1 METDGKKNL
10 GRLEDRHGLF
20 YPKSGR
26 LESKGRE
33 DPMEPSKIVARY
45 CDGRTVKGTT
55 QNFFPNKPVF
65 HVKRLEA
72 TGPGD
77 IVEVK
82 VEDLKAIF
90 FVRDFT
96 GNPRHVEKKRL
107 APGERAQGRLMEVT
121 CKDGE
126 VIVGTTT
133 GYDPKRPGFFLFPID
148 PSTNNA
154 RVFMVTSAV
163 RTARFL

>member
-1 METDGKKNL
+1 LD
-10 GRLEDRHGLF
+10 
-20 YPKSGR
+20 
-26 LESKGRE
+26 
-33 DPMEPSKIVARY
+33 PSKIVARY
-45 CDGRTVKGTT
+45 RDGRTLKGTT

-65 HVKRLEA
+65 HVNRLGG

-77 IVEVK
+77 VIEVNLD
-82 VEDLKAIF
+82 DLKAVF

-96 GNPRHVEKKRL
+96 GNAKHVERKQL
-107 APGERAQGRLMEVT
+107 ATGERVQGRLMEVT

-148 PSTNNA
+148 PTGNNS
-154 RVFMVTSAV
+154 RVYVVTSAV

>member
-1 METDGKKNL
+1 MD
-10 GRLEDRHGLF
+10 
-20 YPKSGR
+20 
-26 LESKGRE
+26 
-33 DPMEPSKIVARY
+33 PSKIVARY
-45 CDGRTVKGTT
+45 RDGRTLKGTT

-65 HVKRLEA
+65 HVIRLGG
-72 TGPGD
+72 TGSGD
-77 IVEVK
+77 LVEVTL
-82 VEDLKAIF
+82 EDLKAIF

-96 GNPRHVEKKRL
+96 GDAKHVERKEL
-107 APGERAQGRLMEVT
+107 APGERPQGRLMEVT

-148 PSTNNA
+148 PSANNA
-154 RVFMVTSAV
+154 RVFVVTSAV

>member
-1 METDGKKNL
+1 
-10 GRLEDRHGLF
+10 
-20 YPKSGR
+20 
-26 LESKGRE
+26 
-33 DPMEPSKIVARY
+33 MEPSKIVARY
-45 CDGRTVKGTT
+45 RDGRTLKGTT

-65 HVKRLEA
+65 HVRRHGE

-77 IVEVK
+77 VIEVK
-82 VEDLKAIF
+82 LDDLKAVF

-96 GNPRHVEKKRL
+96 GNAKHVERKQL
-107 APGERAQGRLMEVT
+107 APGERPQGRLMEVT
-121 CKDGE
+121 SKDGE

-148 PSTNNA
+148 PSANNA

-163 RTARFL
+163 VTARFL

>member
-1 METDGKKNL
+1 V
-10 GRLEDRHGLF
+10 
-20 YPKSGR
+20 
-26 LESKGRE
+26 
-33 DPMEPSKIVARY
+33 EPSRIVVRY
-45 CDGRTVKGTT
+45 RDGRTLKGTT

-65 HVKRLEA
+65 HVRRQGA

-77 IVEVK
+77 VVEVK
-82 VEDLKAIF
+82 LEDLKAVF

-96 GNPRHVEKKRL
+96 GNPKHNERKRL
-107 APGERAQGRLMEVT
+107 APGERPQGRLMEVT

-148 PSTNNA
+148 PAANNA
-154 RVFMVTSAV
+154 RIYVVSAAV
-163 RTARFL
+163 GNARFL

>member
-1 METDGKKNL
+1 L
-10 GRLEDRHGLF
+10 
-20 YPKSGR
+20 
-26 LESKGRE
+26 
-33 DPMEPSKIVARY
+33 EPSKIVARF

-65 HVKRLEA
+65 HVLRLGG

-77 IVEVK
+77 VIEVK

-96 GNPRHVEKKRL
+96 GNAKHVEIKKL
-107 APGERAQGRLMEVT
+107 ADGERAQSRLMEVT

-133 GYDPKRPGFFLFPID
+133 GYDPKRPGIFLFPID
-148 PSTNNA
+148 PSANNA
-154 RVFMVTSAV
+154 RVFVVTSAI

>member
-1 METDGKKNL
+1 LD
-10 GRLEDRHGLF
+10 
-20 YPKSGR
+20 
-26 LESKGRE
+26 
-33 DPMEPSKIVARY
+33 PSKIVARY
-45 CDGRTVKGTT
+45 RDGRTLKGTT

-65 HVKRLEA
+65 HVIRQGG

-77 IVEVK
+77 VIEVNL
-82 VEDLKAIF
+82 EDLKAIF

-96 GNPRHVEKKRL
+96 GNAKHVERKNL
-107 APGERAQGRLMEVT
+107 SPGERPQGRMMEVT

-148 PSTNNA
+148 PTANNA
-154 RVFMVTSAV
+154 RVYVVTSAV

>member
-1 METDGKKNL
+1 
-10 GRLEDRHGLF
+10 
-20 YPKSGR
+20 
-26 LESKGRE
+26 
-33 DPMEPSKIVARY
+33 MEPSKIVVRY
-45 CDGRTVKGTT
+45 RDGRILKGFT

-65 HVKRLEA
+65 HVNRLGT

-77 IVEVK
+77 VVEVT
-82 VEDLKAIF
+82 VDELKAIF

-96 GNPRHVEKKRL
+96 GNPKHVERKELSR
-107 APGERAQGRLMEVT
+107 GERPQGRLMEVA

-148 PSTNNA
+148 PSANNV
-154 RVFMVTSAV
+154 RIFLVTGAV
-163 RTARFL
+163 VTARFL

>member
-1 METDGKKNL
+1 M
-10 GRLEDRHGLF
+10 
-20 YPKSGR
+20 
-26 LESKGRE
+26 
-33 DPMEPSKIVARY
+33 
-45 CDGRTVKGTT
+45 KGTT

-65 HVKRLEA
+65 HVSRQGA

-77 IVEVK
+77 VVEVK
-82 VEDLKAIF
+82 LEDLKAVF

-96 GNPRHVEKKRL
+96 GNPKHIERKRL
-107 APGERAQGRLMEVT
+107 SPGERPQGRLMEVT

-148 PSTNNA
+148 PSANNA
-154 RVFMVTSAV
+154 RVYVVSGAV
-163 RTARFL
+163 GNARFL